1 MRRTAAALG
10 GAAAA
15 GSSSVVD
22 YDQLQRLVSH
32 NRTFLRDFVMVIGAV
47 VVFVVVVLF
56 IVLVYT
62 VSLGAESQ
70 RRTRQQREATYL
82 ANLDYR
88 TRAPITPVDK

>member
-10 GAAAA
+10 GTTALA
-15 GSSSVVD
+15 GSNSVLD
-22 YDQLQRLVSH
+22 HDQLQQLVSH

-47 VVFVVVVLF
+47 VVFVVAMLF

-62 VSLGAESQ
+62 VSLGAEAQ
-70 RRTRQQREATYL
+70 RQARQRTETTYL

-88 TRAPITPVDK
+88 TRARDDNAR